1 MEKSRTKVELDELLK
16 GLGIISNVMLLGRLM
31 PADCEE
37 ISSEQM
43 VINYKNLYEMTEVYT
58 DHLISDLSEVEL
70 NWLSDN
76 IDADKFRKIQ
86 AMNKVS

>member
-1 MEKSRTKVELDELLK
+1 MEKSKTKIELDELLK
-16 GLGIISNVMLLGRLM
+16 GLVVISKVMLLGRLM

-43 VINYKNLYEMTEVYT
+43 VVNYKNLCEMTEVYT

>member
-43 VINYKNLYEMTEVYT
+43 VINFFQEPT
-58 DHLISDLSEVEL
+58 DQLPIDSLLSP
-70 NWLSDN
+70 
-76 IDADKFRKIQ
+76 
-86 AMNKVS
+86 

>member
-1 MEKSRTKVELDELLK
+1 MEKSKTKIELDELLK
-16 GLGIISNVMLLGRLM
+16 GLVIISKVMLLGRLM

-43 VINYKNLYEMTEVYT
+43 VVNYKNLCEMTEVYT

>member
-1 MEKSRTKVELDELLK
+1 
-16 GLGIISNVMLLGRLM
+16 
-31 PADCEE
+31 
-37 ISSEQM
+37 
-43 VINYKNLYEMTEVYT
+43 MTEVYT

>member
-1 MEKSRTKVELDELLK
+1 MEKSKTKIELDELLK
-16 GLGIISNVMLLGRLM
+16 GLVIISNVMLLGRLM

-37 ISSEQM
+37 ISSERM
-43 VINYKNLYEMTEVYT
+43 VVNYKNLCEMTEVYT